1 MTGERMNTFRILS
14 FLIAV
19 SAQAL
24 TAAQEP
30 GAPAGVTEGDFEA
43 LRNTSPFVRS
53 LNLSESLILTGIA
66 RVQGDL
72 YATLYDR
79 ETNESHVVSQSANP
93 QGWRMVGVAGDEKDL
108 EKVTAQISVAGGEV
122 FSVRFDERQLRP
134 KDGKLPF
141 RPGGAGSS
149 PSEERSLP
157 TNYKEG
163 FSGDG
168 YRGPPPP
175 EIVQKMEKLSESG
188 RNELMRQAGEIRE
201 KYRDKSREE
210 RQAIFVRMLD
220 QAVKDRR

>member
-1 MTGERMNTFRILS
+1 MNVFWTLVL
-14 FLIAV
+14 LIAV
-19 SAQAL
+19 SAE
-24 TAAQEP
+24 AQVVAQGP
-30 GAPAGVTEGDFEA
+30 GAPAPAGVTERDFEA
-43 LRNTSPFVRS
+43 LRSTSPFRRT

-72 YATLYDR
+72 YATLYDL
-79 ETNESHVVSQSANP
+79 ETKESHVVSQSANP
-93 QGWRMVGVAGDEKDL
+93 QGWRMVGVAGDQTDL

-134 KDGKLPF
+134 VDGRPPF
-141 RPGGAGSS
+141 RPGGAGGGGSTG
-149 PSEERSLP
+149 ERP
-157 TNYKEG
+157 MPRDYKEG

-175 EIVQKMEKLSESG
+175 EILQKMEKLSESA
-188 RNELMRQAGEIRE
+188 RNELIRGASEIRE

>member
-1 MTGERMNTFRILS
+1 MNAFR
-14 FLIAV
+14 FLVLFIAG
-19 SAQAL
+19 SAQTFVVAEE
-24 TAAQEP
+24 TTT
-30 GAPAGVTEGDFEA
+30 PARVTERDFEA
-43 LRNTSPFVRS
+43 IRSTSPFVRS

-79 ETNESHVVSQSANP
+79 ETKESHVVSQSANP
-93 QGWRMVGVAGDEKDL
+93 QGWRMVGVAGDETNL

-134 KDGKLPF
+134 VDGKLPF
-141 RPGGAGSS
+141 RPAGAGGSGS
-149 PSEERSLP
+149 TGERPMP

-175 EIVQKMEKLSESG
+175 EILQKMEKLSESA
-188 RNELMRQAGEIRE
+188 RNELIRGASEIRE